1 MKNRIKEIR
10 KRAKLTQAAFGEK
23 LGISQNYVWMMESGD
38 REPGDRT
45 IRDICREFGV
55 SEVWLRTGE
64 GEMLTAQSREAE
76 LTSLVKRLMAA
87 RPESFRAALVT
98 TLLRLDPEGPEWTA
112 LEHIY
117 HDILEQTENREP

>member
-10 KRAKLTQAAFGEK
+10 KRAKLTQAAFGDK

-55 SEVWLRTGE
+55 SETWLRTGQ

-76 LTSLVKRLMAA
+76 LSALVKRLLAD

-98 TLLRLDPEGPEWTA
+98 TLLRLDPEGPEWAA
-112 LEHIY
+112 LERIY
-117 HDILEQTENREP
+117 HDIRKEEDE